1 MLRGVLNAIQNV
13 FRFHKL
19 KIVAVI
25 FFTIVFALL
34 IFPYSDLADLM
45 TVKVAE
51 ATNNQV
57 YIQADSLK
65 LSVSPG
71 LGAKMENVVLE
82 TPSMPS
88 IQAGSIAV
96 SPSLLSL
103 ITMNPSF
110 SARAEDIF
118 RGNVDLS
125 VSPAGKTK
133 AGNERQEIQ
142 VAAEQIALN
151 ALSEFMR
158 GMNMGDLR
166 LQGALDLST
175 GLVVDPA
182 FDDQP
187 NGSVNMRVNK
197 FIYPARAIDVGLGP
211 IQIPEVRLAQ
221 VIGKG
226 VLKDGRLAFEQ
237 LQLGDEGD
245 ELNGSVSGDIGMNL
259 RRQPDG
265 IVPEFGSYNFQVA
278 LNVSTNFQKRA
289 SLFLIMA
296 DAYKT
301 ATPSGFK
308 YAFRVQAPNVYTPPR
323 ISAN

>member
-1 MLRGVLNAIQNV
+1 MLQSVLTSIQNV

-19 KIVAVI
+19 KIIAVL
-25 FFTIVFALL
+25 FFTMVFGIL

-65 LSVSPG
+65 FSVSPG

-82 TPSMPS
+82 TPTMPT
-88 IQAGSIAV
+88 IEAGSIAV

-118 RGNVDLS
+118 KGNVDLS
-125 VSPAGKTK
+125 VSPGGKTR
-133 AGNERQEIQ
+133 AGTERQEIQ
-142 VAAEQIALN
+142 IAGEQIALN

-158 GMNMGDLR
+158 GMNMGDLK

-187 NGSVNMRVNK
+187 NGALNMRVNK
-197 FIYPARAIDVGLGP
+197 FIYPARAIDMGLGP
-211 IQIPEVRLAQ
+211 IQVPEVRLQQ
-221 VIGKG
+221 VVGKG
-226 VLKDGRLAFEQ
+226 VLKEGRLTFEQ
-237 LQLGDEGD
+237 LQLGNESD
-245 ELNGSVSGDIGMNL
+245 ELNGTISGDIGLNI
-259 RRQPDG
+259 RRNPDG

-289 SLFLIMA
+289 SLFLVLA
-296 DAYKT
+296 DQFKT
-301 ATPSGFK
+301 ATPTGFR
-308 YAFRVQAPNVYTPPR
+308 YAFRVRGQNTFTPPN

>member
-1 MLRGVLNAIQNV
+1 MQGILTAIQNV

-19 KIVAVI
+19 KIVAVV
-25 FFTIVFALL
+25 FFTIVFAIL

-65 LSVSPG
+65 FSVSPG

-82 TPSMPS
+82 TPTMPS

-110 SARAEDIF
+110 SARAEDLF
-118 RGNVDLS
+118 KGNVDLS
-125 VSPAGKTK
+125 VSPNGKTK

-142 VAAEQIALN
+142 IAAEQIALN
-151 ALSEFMR
+151 SLSEFLR

-175 GLVVDPA
+175 GLIVDPV

-187 NGSVNMRVNK
+187 NGAVNMRVNK

-211 IQIPEVRLAQ
+211 IQVPEVRLQQ

-237 LQLGDEGD
+237 LQLGSETD
-245 ELNGSVSGDIGMNL
+245 ELNGTITGDIGLNI

-289 SLFLIMA
+289 SLFLVLA
-296 DAYKT
+296 DQFKT
-301 ATPSGFK
+301 PTPTGFR
-308 YAFRVQAPNVYTPPR
+308 YSFRVRGQNTYSPPN